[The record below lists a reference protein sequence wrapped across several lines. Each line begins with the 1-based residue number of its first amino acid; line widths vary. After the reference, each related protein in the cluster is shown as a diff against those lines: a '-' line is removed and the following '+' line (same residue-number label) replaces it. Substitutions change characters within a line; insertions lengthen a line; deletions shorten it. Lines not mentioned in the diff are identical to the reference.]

1 MKENLNSFSK
11 YKFENDDKKC
21 NNKNK
26 IIMKYMNTVEQ
37 ELKEQEDQYSEKNK
51 MNSSLSNNECEQES
65 FLDSEENLI
74 LSDDNLK
81 SLNEEEADK
90 NVLNDSLKEN
100 ICSIP
105 EEVNFNNNLDNAS
118 DDISL
123 SEERNKDESQQEC
136 NDLENLNVEEKEEE
150 YDISNCEENN
160 IPQVEQEEKNEIA
173 IPENQKETQ
182 EEKREL
188 PLHDTYDKISFQN
201 TMDFN
206 TTKND
211 LFYMD
216 VQNINEWKIKYR
228 YLTSSFRKLDKEINK
243 MINKDH
249 INLLNRR
256 SIKQHKDFLDNEY
269 KEWLYTLQKTI
280 SEYKKNISSSVSD
293 LNEKEYFI
301 LSKNIFDDFKEKSI
315 EENNINITLYM
326 LIMKHEVSVDEGILK
341 YLEDNYMSSN
351 IDKGVYGIIQKLVE
365 TRNHIEDIG
374 GKTGKWND
382 DENNYFMRVYESN
395 ISLGDEIII
404 NILKNCINKSEEE
417 ILEHITWY
425 KEFLI
430 YNNLKNKYINTINI
444 ININEQKKNSIKDV
458 EKKFMIQQWKE
469 KKKQETESKIK
480 EKEQTKKEEMKIN
493 KKLREDIKKKKQIIQ
508 EQLSIKKEEIK
519 KNKTEKRQK
528 NVLSEEMLQRINE
541 RNERLLQKKVQYNNN
556 IIEEN
561 NNEKDKKTKQK
572 YMHIQSKLLSNTGKK
587 KKKKNVRNKHV
598 MRNKMF

>member
-1 MKENLNSFSK
+1 MKENLNSISK
-11 YKFENDDKKC
+11 YKFENDDKRC

-65 FLDSEENLI
+65 FLDSEEDLI
-74 LSDDNLK
+74 LLDDNLK
-81 SLNEEEADK
+81 CLDEEEAEK
-90 NVLNDSLKEN
+90 NVLNNSLKEN
-100 ICSIP
+100 VCSIP
-105 EEVNFNNNLDNAS
+105 QEVNFNNNLDNTS
-118 DDISL
+118 DDVSS
-123 SEERNKDESQQEC
+123 SEGRNKDASQQKC
-136 NDLENLNVEEKEEE
+136 NDLEHLNVEGKEEE
-150 YDISNCEENN
+150 YDIANYEEKDNEENY

-173 IPENQKETQ
+173 ITENQKETQ
-182 EEKREL
+182 DEKREL
-188 PLHDTYDKISFQN
+188 HLHDTYEKITFQN

-216 VQNINEWKIKYR
+216 VKNINEWKIKYR

-326 LIMKHEVSVDEGILK
+326 LIMKHDVSIDEGILK

-351 IDKGVYGIIQKLVE
+351 IDKGVYSIIQKLAE

-374 GKTGKWND
+374 GKTGKWSD
-382 DENNYFMRVYESN
+382 DENNYFMKVYESN

-404 NILKNCINKSEEE
+404 NVLKNCINKSEEE
-417 ILEHITWY
+417 ILEHISWY
-425 KEFLI
+425 KQFLV

-444 ININEQKKNSIKDV
+444 ININVRVVNFKIT
-458 EKKFMIQQWKE
+458 FIRA
-469 KKKQETESKIK
+469 KKKQHQRCRK
-480 EKEQTKKEEMKIN
+480 EIYDTAVEREKK
-493 KKLREDIKKKKQIIQ
+493 
-508 EQLSIKKEEIK
+508 
-519 KNKTEKRQK
+519 
-528 NVLSEEMLQRINE
+528 
-541 RNERLLQKKVQYNNN
+541 
-556 IIEEN
+556 
-561 NNEKDKKTKQK
+561 
-572 YMHIQSKLLSNTGKK
+572 
-587 KKKKNVRNKHV
+587 
-598 MRNKMF
+598 

>member
-1 MKENLNSFSK
+1 MKENLNSISK
-11 YKFENDDKKC
+11 YKFENDDKRC

-65 FLDSEENLI
+65 FLDSEEDLI
-74 LSDDNLK
+74 LLDDNLK
-81 SLNEEEADK
+81 CLDEEEAEK
-90 NVLNDSLKEN
+90 NVLNNSLKEN
-100 ICSIP
+100 VCSIP
-105 EEVNFNNNLDNAS
+105 QEVNFNNNLDNTS
-118 DDISL
+118 DDVSS
-123 SEERNKDESQQEC
+123 SEGRNKDASQQKC
-136 NDLENLNVEEKEEE
+136 NDLEHLNVEGKEEE
-150 YDISNCEENN
+150 YDIANYEEKDNEENY

-173 IPENQKETQ
+173 ITENQKETQ
-182 EEKREL
+182 DEKREL
-188 PLHDTYDKISFQN
+188 HLHDTYEKITFQN

-216 VQNINEWKIKYR
+216 VKNINEWKIKYR

-326 LIMKHEVSVDEGILK
+326 LIMKHDVSIDEGILK

-351 IDKGVYGIIQKLVE
+351 IDKGVYSIIQKLAE

-374 GKTGKWND
+374 GKTGKWSD
-382 DENNYFMRVYESN
+382 DENNYFMKVYESN

-404 NILKNCINKSEEE
+404 NVLKNCINKSEEE
-417 ILEHITWY
+417 ILEHISWY
-425 KEFLI
+425 KQFLV

-444 ININEQKKNSIKDV
+444 ININEQES
-458 EKKFMIQQWKE
+458 
-469 KKKQETESKIK
+469 ESKIK

-493 KKLREDIKKKKQIIQ
+493 KKIREDIKKKKQIIQ

-541 RNERLLQKKVQYNNN
+541 RNERLLQKKVQHNNN

-587 KKKKNVRNKHV
+587 
-598 MRNKMF
+598 

>member
-1 MKENLNSFSK
+1 MKENLNSISK
-11 YKFENDDKKC
+11 YKFENDDKRC

-65 FLDSEENLI
+65 FLDSEEDLI
-74 LSDDNLK
+74 LLDDNLK
-81 SLNEEEADK
+81 CLDEEEAEK
-90 NVLNDSLKEN
+90 NVLNNSLKEN
-100 ICSIP
+100 VCSIP
-105 EEVNFNNNLDNAS
+105 QEVNFNNNLDNTS
-118 DDISL
+118 DDVSS
-123 SEERNKDESQQEC
+123 SEGRNKDASQQKC
-136 NDLENLNVEEKEEE
+136 NDLEHLNVEGKEEE
-150 YDISNCEENN
+150 YDIANYEEKDNEENY

-173 IPENQKETQ
+173 ITENQKETQ
-182 EEKREL
+182 DEKREL
-188 PLHDTYDKISFQN
+188 HLHDTYEKITFQN

-216 VQNINEWKIKYR
+216 VKNINEWKIKYR

-315 EENNINITLYM
+315 EEI
-326 LIMKHEVSVDEGILK
+326 
-341 YLEDNYMSSN
+341 YL
-351 IDKGVYGIIQKLVE
+351 
-365 TRNHIEDIG
+365 DI
-374 GKTGKWND
+374 
-382 DENNYFMRVYESN
+382 
-395 ISLGDEIII
+395 
-404 NILKNCINKSEEE
+404 
-417 ILEHITWY
+417 
-425 KEFLI
+425 
-430 YNNLKNKYINTINI
+430 
-444 ININEQKKNSIKDV
+444 
-458 EKKFMIQQWKE
+458 
-469 KKKQETESKIK
+469 
-480 EKEQTKKEEMKIN
+480 
-493 KKLREDIKKKKQIIQ
+493 IKKKKQIIQ

-541 RNERLLQKKVQYNNN
+541 RNERLLQKKVQHNNN

-587 KKKKNVRNKHV
+587 
-598 MRNKMF
+598 